1 MNANL
6 GKLIMLVGVVLVIG
20 GTTIY
25 FLADKIDRWNW
36 LGNLPGDIRIEKENF
51 KLFAPI
57 TTSILLTIIL
67 NLLITLPDCFKIY

>member
-20 GTTIY
+20 GATIY

-67 NLLITLPDCFKIY
+67 NLLIWLFKKLS

>member
-6 GKLIMLVGVVLVIG
+6 GKLIMLVGIVLVIG
-20 GTTIY
+20 GAAIY

-51 KLFAPI
+51 KLFVPI

-67 NLLITLPDCFKIY
+67 NLLIWLFKKLS